1 MRRFFSKK
9 VLALVAVGAIAIGG
23 FSFAYPGGMGG
34 YGGPLGTNGSPAFS
48 GTFGRNAEPGTW
60 GHGYGMMGGFPGGR
74 GYGRTGG
81 FAGMPCD
88 PLGAAQGP
96 FDAVDTEEA
105 LENYL
110 EEASVELELVDK
122 VTYDTGMLYAVVRVE
137 GEDQPIEL
145 IVSPASG
152 FVHSPRG
159 GRAFGGRALQ
169 DPLLAEVTAEDA
181 RDLAEEALEEA
192 GIDGVLI
199 EGHDFYGSYSFYL
212 EQEDAITH
220 VIHVNKWNGFVRT
233 DARFGTIETVE
244 RGEGDGR

>member
-23 FSFAYPGGMGG
+23 FSFAYPGAMGG
-34 YGGPLGTNGSPAFS
+34 YNEN
-48 GTFGRNAEPGTW
+48 FGQAVAPGTW
-60 GHGYGMMGGFPGGR
+60 GPGSGMMGDFPGGR

-81 FAGMPCD
+81 FAGMLCD
-88 PLGAAQGP
+88 PLGATQGS
-96 FDAVDTEEA
+96 FDTVDTEEV
-105 LENYL
+105 LEDYL
-110 EEASVELELVDK
+110 EEAPVELELVDK

-145 IVSPASG
+145 IVNPAGG

-199 EGHDFYGSYSFYL
+199 GGHDFYGSYSFYL

-220 VIHVNKWNGFVRT
+220 VIHVNKWNGFVRS

-244 RGEGDGR
+244 RREGDAQ